1 MRALKAVRQHL
12 RSYHLKSGVF
22 HFYRGEHR
30 PAADFLTRALNEE
43 GSSLSPADRRAAL
56 YYLVQ
61 TRIEA
66 ATEHE
71 SAGEM
76 ERAIE
81 EYRSALEVMPRYP
94 DVHVRLG
101 DALAR
106 MHQTNQAIDHYR
118 QALEINPLYVQACVR
133 LGLVYLDDGQFD
145 NAEEAFRQA
154 EEARADL
161 ARRCLEQAAAALGE
175 GDPVTARELYQEAFF
190 QDLSSFEQWIS
201 AGLDDLRAERWEDA
215 VTKLREA
222 AALRPRFA
230 DVHNYLGVALAEQG
244 LLEESVT
251 AFRRSVWIN
260 PGYLVAWLNLAF
272 TCNELGRKEETW
284 QALGKVLEREP
295 ENEPAL
301 FLKRTLERPEGAPT
315 GGKTV
320 HSLPGVLQDNP

>member
-1 MRALKAVRQHL
+1 MRALKTVRQHL

-43 GSSLSPADRRAAL
+43 GSELSPADRRAAL

-66 ATEHE
+66 ATKHE

-76 ERAIE
+76 ERAIS

-101 DALAR
+101 DALVR
-106 MHQTNQAIDHYR
+106 TQQTAEAIEHYR
-118 QALEINPLYVQACVR
+118 KALEINPLFVQAHIH
-133 LGLVYLDDGQFD
+133 LGLAFLDESRFD
-145 NAEEAFRQA
+145 SAKEAFRQA
-154 EEARADL
+154 EQARAGL
-161 ARRCLEQAAAALGE
+161 ARHSLQQAAAALDD
-175 GDPVTARELYQEAFF
+175 GDPVTARELYQDAFF
-190 QDLSSFEQWIS
+190 RDFSVFERWLS

-215 VTKLREA
+215 VTKLEQA

-244 LLEESVT
+244 LFEESVA

-272 TCNELGRKEETW
+272 TCNELGWKEETW
-284 QALGKVLEREP
+284 QALGEVLKREP

-301 FLKRTLERPEGAPT
+301 FLKQRLEQPEGAT
-315 GGKTV
+315 AGSKTARP
-320 HSLPGVLQDNP
+320 LPGVVRDDP